1 MLLKTEKF
9 VNACL
14 QSCTPQPLRGKSVS
28 ASQRIVAKK
37 HARTRLRE
45 EKAVIDSR
53 RMQLAIPQA
62 RKKRAVCAGSN
73 AK

>member
-14 QSCTPQPLRGKSVS
+14 QICKPQPLRGESVK

-37 HARTRLRE
+37 HVRTRLRE

-62 RKKRAVCAGSN
+62 RKKRAACAGNSG
-73 AK
+73 K